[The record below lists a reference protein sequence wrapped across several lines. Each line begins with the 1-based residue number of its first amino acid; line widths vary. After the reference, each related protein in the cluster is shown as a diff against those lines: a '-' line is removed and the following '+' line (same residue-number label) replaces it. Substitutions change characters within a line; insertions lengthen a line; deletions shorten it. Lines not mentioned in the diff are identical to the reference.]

1 MLLGFVKQRM
11 FLTVALCLVVS
22 GSVTTMPFQ
31 SRPAMAD
38 AVAAAEGG
46 ASTSLSV
53 LKDNYRRPAHAPHPK
68 ANPYTREKAELGRH
82 LFFDPRLSRNGRVSC
97 ASCHNPSL
105 NWSDGRARGVG
116 VADVELQRRTPTVL
130 NAAWLAALMWDGRA
144 PTLEA
149 QAVLPIT
156 AEHEMGLSTEEAVE
170 RIKEVAGYAPLF
182 GVAFPGQEIGIES
195 VVAALATYQ
204 RTLVSAESSFD
215 RWIEGDEAAISE
227 AAKRG
232 FAVFNGAARCGTC
245 HSSWRFTDD
254 SFHDIGLASA
264 DIGRGAFAPPSVT
277 IMQHAFKTPSL
288 RDLRLS
294 GPYMHDGSMAT
305 LDEVID
311 HYEDGG
317 TRRPSL
323 SPDMKP
329 LTLSPQERQD
339 LIAYLKTL
347 QEPPLDEQAPLLP

>member
-1 MLLGFVKQRM
+1 MPWRLVKQRM
-11 FLTVALCLVVS
+11 FRTLALCLAVAA
-22 GSVTTMPFQ
+22 SVTDMAFQ
-31 SRPAMAD
+31 SRTVAAD
-38 AVAAAEGG
+38 AMPAAEVKEL
-46 ASTSLSV
+46 ASVSN
-53 LKDNYRRPAHAPHPK
+53 LKDKYRRPAHAPHPK
-68 ANPYTREKAELGRH
+68 ANPYTREKTELGRH

-97 ASCHNPSL
+97 ASCHNPDL
-105 NWSDGRARGVG
+105 NWSDGRVRGVG
-116 VADVELQRRTPTVL
+116 VTAVELSRRTPSVL

-170 RIKEVAGYAPLF
+170 RIKEVPGYSPLF
-182 GVAFPGQEIGIES
+182 EAAFPGQEIGIES

-204 RTLVSAESSFD
+204 RTLVSTESSFD

-232 FAVFNGAARCGTC
+232 FAVFNGAARCSTC
-245 HSSWRFTDD
+245 HSGWRLTDD

-347 QEPPLDEQAPLLP
+347 QEPPLDEQAPPLP